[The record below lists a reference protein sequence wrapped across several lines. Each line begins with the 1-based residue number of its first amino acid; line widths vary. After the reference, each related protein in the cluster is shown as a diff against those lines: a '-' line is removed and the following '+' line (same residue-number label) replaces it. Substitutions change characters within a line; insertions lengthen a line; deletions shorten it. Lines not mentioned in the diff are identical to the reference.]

1 MAKFATNVS
10 GAMLLLSLIQVTES
24 ISGSVVPLAM
34 FKVTITIEC
43 NGCTQPLGSMVFRC
57 FWDKTTIDND
67 GFQWLCTIGPTMEW
81 LRTIVEVLSLL
92 RKA

>member
-34 FKVTITIEC
+34 F
-43 NGCTQPLGSMVFRC
+43 
-57 FWDKTTIDND
+57 
-67 GFQWLCTIGPTMEW
+67 
-81 LRTIVEVLSLL
+81 VLFSHQ
-92 RKA
+92 KGVKGYSVGKNNPSYETDA